1 MPSRNKIVI
10 PTLAVSQKCGQEEDE
25 DNDDDEEGSSPT
37 LPKFEIV
44 MLLNYFGDNR
54 QLDHIVATD
63 ELAMSS
69 CTTNHR
75 EREIASKQS
84 LPQVNGPINLM
95 SCRILIQKSRIS
107 YLLRL
112 M

>member
-69 CTTNHR
+69 CTTTTPG
-75 EREIASKQS
+75 ERDSEQT
-84 LPQVNGPINLM
+84 
-95 SCRILIQKSRIS
+95 KSTAGQWPN
-107 YLLRL
+107 
-112 M
+112 

>member
-10 PTLAVSQKCGQEEDE
+10 PTLAVSQKCGQVEDE

-69 CTTNHR
+69 CTTTTGR
-75 EREIASKQS
+75 ERQRANKVYRRSMAQ
-84 LPQVNGPINLM
+84 
-95 SCRILIQKSRIS
+95 LI
-107 YLLRL
+107 
-112 M
+112 